1 MSYKDRG
8 ERLNDFIRHATTEY
22 PTFFAA
28 PPEDYDKAQAHQ
40 ASYQPVIDPLC
51 GMGIGLPVSRLYA
64 RHFGGD
70 LRMLSLQGYG

>member
-1 MSYKDRG
+1 MTCCETTHNGKST
-8 ERLNDFIRHATTEY
+8 NDVY
-22 PTFFAA
+22 PLPRFPTA
-28 PPEDYDKAQAHQ
+28 PPEAYDKAQAHQ